1 MEELYI
7 LNLLGGFIL
16 KKKGLLQRSLDRV
29 EFIGNKL
36 PHPVTL
42 FAILALLVVVLSAI
56 ISQFGISVEHP
67 GEAGEMVEV
76 TNLLSREGIQHIFL
90 SITDNFINFA
100 PLGIVLVTMLGIGI
114 AESTGL
120 ISALLRG
127 FVLSVPK
134 QLITAA
140 LVFAGVMSSVASDA
154 GYVVLPPLGAVIF
167 AGLGRH
173 PLAGLAAAFAGVSG
187 GFSANLILTS
197 LDPLL
202 AGMTMDAVMM
212 VDPAYAET
220 MNVAMNLYFII
231 VSVFLLTLVGWF
243 VTEKIVEPRLG
254 TYSGEYREKLEGLKP
269 IEKKGLTWAG
279 VSVAIVLIGVALL
292 VIPENAPLRAID
304 DGSGDFTLMDSLA
317 PFMNALVPIIAL
329 LFFVPGLVYGMA
341 TKEIKNDKDVADSLA
356 KTMATMGTFIVLSF
370 TAGQFVAFFADSNMG
385 LIVGVFG
392 ANFLESIKLTGI
404 PLLLVFIIICAV
416 INLFIGSASAK
427 WAMMAPIFVP
437 IMMQLGYSPEV
448 TQMAYRIA
456 DSSTNMITPLM
467 TYFALIIAFAQK
479 YDKKMG
485 IGTMISVMIPYSMFF
500 LIFWTILLV
509 GWILLGIDLGPGSPI
524 LYP

>member
-1 MEELYI
+1 MIELN
-7 LNLLGGFIL
+7 LVELLGGYML
-16 KKKGLLQRSLDRV
+16 KKKGLLQRSLDRIEYV
-29 EFIGNKL
+29 GYRL

-42 FAILALLVVVLSAI
+42 FAILALLVLVLSAV

-67 GEAGEMVEV
+67 GEKGEMVEV
-76 TNLLSREGIQHIFL
+76 HNLLNKEGIQYIFT
-90 SITDNFINFA
+90 SMTDNFINFA

-127 FVLSVPK
+127 FVLFVPK
-134 QLITAA
+134 QLITAG

-202 AGMTMDAVMM
+202 AGMTIDAAMM
-212 VDPAYAET
+212 IDPEYAGS

-231 VSVFLLTLVGWF
+231 VSVFLLTIVGAL
-243 VTEKIVEPRLG
+243 VTEKIIEPRLG
-254 TYSGEYREKLEGLKP
+254 EYTGVYREKLEGLQP
-269 IEKKGLTWAG
+269 VEKKGLIRATIATFITL
-279 VSVAIVLIGVALL
+279 VAVALL
-292 VIPENAPLRAID
+292 VVPTNAPLRAVAEA
-304 DGSGDFTLMDSLA
+304 GESLTLMESLA
-317 PFMNALVPIIAL
+317 PFMDSLVPIIAL
-329 LFFVPGLVYGMA
+329 LFFVPGLVYGYV
-341 TKEIKNDKDVADSLA
+341 TKELKSDKDVANALA
-356 KTMATMGTFIVLSF
+356 KSMASMGTFIVLAF
-370 TAGQFVAFFADSNMG
+370 TAGQFVAFFAESNMG
-385 LIVGVFG
+385 LVVGVFG
-392 ANFLESIKLTGI
+392 ANFLDSIKLTGI
-404 PLLLVFIIICAV
+404 PLLITFIIICAI

-500 LIFWTILLV
+500 LISWTILLI

>member
-1 MEELYI
+1 M
-7 LNLLGGFIL
+7 
-16 KKKGLLQRSLDRV
+16 KKKGLLQRSLDRI
-29 EFIGNKL
+29 EFVGNKL

-42 FAILALLVVVLSAI
+42 FAILALLVLVLSAI

-67 GEAGEMVEV
+67 GDEGEMVEV
-76 TNLLSREGIQHIFL
+76 QNLLNTEGIQYIFT
-90 SITDNFINFA
+90 SITDNFILFA

-120 ISALLRG
+120 ISAILRG
-127 FVLSVPK
+127 FVLFIPK
-134 QLITAA
+134 QLITAG
-140 LVFAGVMSSVASDA
+140 LVFAGIMSSVASDA

-202 AGMTMDAVMM
+202 AGMTIDAATII
-212 VDPAYAET
+212 DPAYAET

-231 VSVFLLTLVGWF
+231 VSVFLLTLIGAF

-254 TYSGEYREKLEGLKP
+254 TYSGEYKEKLEGLKRE
-269 IEKKGLTWAG
+269 EKKGLIWAAVATLITLVA
-279 VSVAIVLIGVALL
+279 VSLL
-292 VIPENAPLRAID
+292 VLPNNAPLW
-304 DGSGDFTLMDSLA
+304 GWNGKFVESTFMD
-317 PFMNALVPIIAL
+317 ALVPIIAI
-329 LFFVPGLVYGMA
+329 LFFVPGLVYGYV
-341 TKEIKNDKDVADSLA
+341 TKEIKNDKDVANALA
-356 KTMATMGTFIVLSF
+356 KTMGTMGTFIVLAF
-370 TAGQFVAFFADSNMG
+370 TAGQFVAFFAESNMG
-385 LIVGVFG
+385 LLVGVFG
-392 ANFLESIKLTGI
+392 ANFLESINLTGI
-404 PLLLVFIIICAV
+404 PLLIVFIIICAF

-485 IGTMISVMIPYSMFF
+485 IGTLISVMIPYSMFF
-500 LIFWTILLV
+500 LISWTILLV
-509 GWILLGIDLGPGSPI
+509 AWILLGLDLGPGAPI

>member
-1 MEELYI
+1 M
-7 LNLLGGFIL
+7 
-16 KKKGLLQRSLDRV
+16 KKKGFLQRSLDRI

-42 FAILALLVVVLSAI
+42 FVLLALLVLILSAVF
-56 ISQFGISVEHP
+56 SKLGISVEHP
-67 GEAGEMVEV
+67 GNAGEIVEIK
-76 TNLLSREGIQHIFL
+76 NLLTKEGIQYIFL

-120 ISALLRG
+120 ISAMLRG
-127 FVLSVPK
+127 FVLAIPN

-202 AGMTMDAVMM
+202 SGLTMDAAKII
-212 VDPAYAET
+212 DPAYAGS

-231 VSVFLLTLVGWF
+231 ASVFLLTLIGWF

-254 TYSGEYREKLEGLKP
+254 SYKGEYREDLNGIQS
-269 IEKKGLTWAG
+269 IEKKGLIYSGISAL
-279 VSVAIVLIGVALL
+279 IVIIGIAFL
-292 VIPENAPLRAID
+292 VIPKNAVLRAVN
-304 DGSGDFTLMDSLA
+304 DGSGDFTIMDSLA
-317 PFMNALVPIIAL
+317 PFMDSLVPIIAL
-329 LFFVPGLVYGMA
+329 LFFVPGVVYGIV
-341 TKEIKNDKDVADSLA
+341 TKEIKNDKDIANGLS

-370 TAGQFVAFFADSNMG
+370 AAGQFVAFFSESDMG
-385 LIVGVFG
+385 LVVGVFG
-392 ANFLESIKLTGI
+392 ANLLESINLTGI
-404 PLLLVFIIICAV
+404 PLLIVFILICGI

-437 IMMQLGYSPEV
+437 IMMKLGYSPEL

-479 YDKKMG
+479 YDKNMG

-500 LIFWTILLV
+500 LFSWIILLV
-509 GWILLGIDLGPGSPI
+509 AWILLGIDLGPGSPV

>member
-1 MEELYI
+1 M
-7 LNLLGGFIL
+7 
-16 KKKGLLQRSLDRV
+16 KKKGLFQRSLDGIETV
-29 EFIGNKL
+29 GNKL

-42 FAILALLVVVLSAI
+42 FAILAIIVLMLSSI

-67 GEAGEMVEV
+67 GQAGEMVEV
-76 TNLLSREGIQHIFL
+76 KNLLNKEGIQYIFL
-90 SITDNFINFA
+90 SMTDNFINFA

-114 AESTGL
+114 AERTGL
-120 ISALLRG
+120 ISAVLRG

-134 QLITAA
+134 QLITAS
-140 LVFAGVMSSVASDA
+140 LVFAGIMSSVASDA

-202 AGMTMDAVMM
+202 AGMTIDAVTMIN
-212 VDPAYAET
+212 PTYAES

-254 TYSGEYREKLEGLKP
+254 TYNGEYKEDLEGLKP
-269 IEKKGLTWAG
+269 IEKKGLTWAS
-279 VSVAIVLIGVALL
+279 VSTLIVLIGVAFL
-292 VIPENAPLRAID
+292 VLPKNAPLRAIN
-304 DGSGDFTLMDSLA
+304 DGSGEFTLMDSLA
-317 PFMNALVPIIAL
+317 PFMGSLVPIIAI
-329 LFFVPGLVYGMA
+329 LFFVPGLVYGYV
-341 TKEIKNDKDVADSLA
+341 TKEIKSDKDVASALA
-356 KTMATMGTFIVLSF
+356 KTMGTMGTFIVLSF
-370 TAGQFVAFFADSNMG
+370 TAGQFVAYFAESNMG
-385 LIVGVFG
+385 LVVGVFG
-392 ANFLESIKLTGI
+392 ANFLEEIKLTGI
-404 PLLLVFIIICAV
+404 PLLVVFIIICAI

-437 IMMQLGYSPEV
+437 IMMHLGYSPEL

-485 IGTMISVMIPYSMFF
+485 IGTLISVMIPYSMLF
-500 LIFWTILLV
+500 LISWTILLIV
-509 GWILLGIDLGPGSPI
+509 WIFLGIDLGPGSPI
-524 LYP
+524 IYP

>member
-1 MEELYI
+1 M
-7 LNLLGGFIL
+7 L
-16 KKKGLLQRSLDRV
+16 KKKGMFQRSLDRV
-29 EFIGNKL
+29 ETIGNKL

-42 FAILALLVVVLSAI
+42 FAILALLVLLLSSV
-56 ISQFGISVEHP
+56 ISQFGITVEHP
-67 GEAGEMVEV
+67 GQEGEIVEV
-76 TNLLSREGIQHIFL
+76 TNLLNKEGIQYIFL
-90 SITDNFINFA
+90 SMTDNFINFA

-114 AESTGL
+114 AERTGL
-120 ISALLRG
+120 ISAILRG
-127 FVLSVPK
+127 FVLAVPK
-134 QLITAA
+134 QLITAS
-140 LVFAGVMSSVASDA
+140 LVFAGIMSSVASDA

-202 AGMTMDAVMM
+202 AGMTMDAVTMI
-212 VDPAYAET
+212 DPAYADT
-220 MNVAMNLYFII
+220 MNVAMNLYFSIA
-231 VSVFLLTLVGWF
+231 SVFLLTLVGWF

-254 TYSGEYREKLEGLKP
+254 AYTGEYKEDLQGLNP
-269 IEKKGLTWAG
+269 VEKKGLTWAG
-279 VSVAIVLIGVALL
+279 ISTFIALIGVTFL
-292 VIPENAPLRAID
+292 VLPKNAPLRALD

-317 PFMNALVPIIAL
+317 PFMDSLVPIIAI
-329 LFFVPGLVYGMA
+329 LFFVPGLVYGYV
-341 TKEIKNDKDVADSLA
+341 TKEVKSDKDVADALA
-356 KTMATMGTFIVLSF
+356 KTMGAMGTFIVLSF
-370 TAGQFVAFFADSNMG
+370 TAGQFVAYFAESNMG
-385 LIVGVFG
+385 LVVGVFG
-392 ANFLESIKLTGI
+392 ANFLENIKLTGI
-404 PLLLVFIIICAV
+404 PLLIVFIIICAI

-437 IMMQLGYSPEV
+437 IMMHLGYSPEV
-448 TQMAYRIA
+448 TQVAYRIA

-485 IGTMISVMIPYSMFF
+485 IGTMISVMIPYSLLF
-500 LIFWTILLV
+500 LLSWTILLIA
-509 GWILLGIDLGPGSPI
+509 WIFLGIDLGPGSPI

>member
-1 MEELYI
+1 M
-7 LNLLGGFIL
+7 
-16 KKKGLLQRSLDRV
+16 KKKGILQRSLDRV
-29 EFIGNKL
+29 EWIGNKL

-42 FAILALLVVVLSAI
+42 FALLALLVVVLSAI
-56 ISQFGISVEHP
+56 ISQFGVEVEHP
-67 GEAGEMVEV
+67 GEEGEMVAV
-76 TNLLSREGIQHIFL
+76 QNLLSTEGIQYIFT
-90 SITDNFINFA
+90 SMTDNFINFA

-114 AESTGL
+114 AENSGL
-120 ISALLRG
+120 ISAILRG
-127 FVLSVPK
+127 FVLFIPK
-134 QLITAA
+134 SLITAG

-202 AGMTMDAVMM
+202 AGMTIDAATML
-212 VDPAYAET
+212 DPAYADT
-220 MNVAMNLYFII
+220 MNVAMNLYFNIA
-231 VSVFLLTLVGWF
+231 SVILLTIIGALI
-243 VTEKIVEPRLG
+243 TEKIVEPRLG
-254 TYSGEYREKLEGLKP
+254 AYTGEYKEKLEGLAAT
-269 IEKKGLTWAG
+269 EKKGLIWAG
-279 VSVAIVLIGVALL
+279 ISTVITIVLIALL
-292 VIPENAPLRAID
+292 VLPSNAPLWQ
-304 DGSGDFTLMDSLA
+304 DGVKFVESTFMD
-317 PFMNALVPIIAL
+317 ALVPIIAI
-329 LFFVPGLVYGMA
+329 LFFIPGLVYGIV
-341 TKEIKNDKDVADSLA
+341 TKEIKNDKDVANSLA
-356 KTMATMGTFIVLSF
+356 KTMGTMGTFIILAF
-370 TAGQFVAFFADSNMG
+370 TAGQFVAFFDESNMG
-385 LIVGVFG
+385 LLVGVFG
-392 ANFLESIKLTGI
+392 ANFLEEISLTGI
-404 PLLLVFIIICAV
+404 PLLIVFIIICAF

-448 TQMAYRIA
+448 TQVAYRIA

-500 LIFWTILLV
+500 LISWTIMLIV
-509 GWILLGIDLGPGSPI
+509 WILFGLDLGINAPI
-524 LYP
+524 YYP

>member
-1 MEELYI
+1 V
-7 LNLLGGFIL
+7 L
-16 KKKGLLQRSLDRV
+16 KKKGLLQRSLDRI

-42 FAILALLVVVLSAI
+42 FALLALLVLILSAI
-56 ISQFGISVEHP
+56 FSRFGISVEHP
-67 GEAGEMVEV
+67 GEEGQIVEI
-76 TNLLSREGIQHIFL
+76 TNLLNKEGIQYIFL

-120 ISALLRG
+120 ISAILRG
-127 FVLSVPK
+127 FVLSIPK
-134 QLITAA
+134 SFITAA
-140 LVFAGVMSSVASDA
+140 LVFAGIMSSVASDA

-202 AGMTMDAVMM
+202 AGMTMDAAKII
-212 VDPAYAET
+212 DPAYAGS

-231 VSVFLLTLVGWF
+231 VSVFLLTIIGWF

-254 TYSGEYREKLEGLKP
+254 SYSGEYREDLDGLSEQ
-269 IEKKGLTWAG
+269 EKKGLKWSGLSAL
-279 VSVAIVLIGVALL
+279 VVVIAVALL
-292 VIPENAPLRAID
+292 VLPKNAPLRAVN
-304 DGSGDFTLMDSLA
+304 DGSADFTLMDLLA
-317 PFMNALVPIIAL
+317 PFMNSLVPIIAL
-329 LFFVPGLVYGMA
+329 LFFVPGLVYGIAM
-341 TKEIKNDKDVADSLA
+341 KEIKDDKDVASSLA
-356 KTMATMGTFIVLSF
+356 KTMGTMGTFIVLSF
-370 TAGQFVAFFADSNMG
+370 TAGQFVAFFTESEMG
-385 LIVGVFG
+385 LVIGVLG
-392 ANFLESIKLTGI
+392 ANFLESISLTGI
-404 PLLLVFIIICAV
+404 PLLLVFIIICAF

-437 IMMQLGYSPEV
+437 IMMKLGYSPEL

-485 IGTMISVMIPYSMFF
+485 IGTMISVMIPYSMLF
-500 LIFWTILLV
+500 LLSWTILLV
-509 GWILLGIDLGPGSPI
+509 VWIFLGIDLGPGSPI

>member
-1 MEELYI
+1 M
-7 LNLLGGFIL
+7 
-16 KKKGLLQRSLDRV
+16 KKKGILQRSLDRV
-29 EFIGNKL
+29 EWIGNKL

-42 FAILALLVVVLSAI
+42 FALLALLVVVLSAI
-56 ISQFGISVEHP
+56 IPQFGVEVEHP
-67 GEAGEMVEV
+67 GEEGEMVAV
-76 TNLLSREGIQHIFL
+76 QNLLSTEGIQYIFT
-90 SITDNFINFA
+90 SMTDNFINFA

-114 AESTGL
+114 AENSGL
-120 ISALLRG
+120 ISAILRG
-127 FVLSVPK
+127 FVLFIPK
-134 QLITAA
+134 SLITAG

-202 AGMTMDAVMM
+202 AGMTIDAATML
-212 VDPAYAET
+212 DPAYADT
-220 MNVAMNLYFII
+220 MNVAMNLYFNIA
-231 VSVFLLTLVGWF
+231 SVILLTIIGAF
-243 VTEKIVEPRLG
+243 ITEKIVEPRLG
-254 TYSGEYREKLEGLKP
+254 AYTGEYKEKLEGLAAT
-269 IEKKGLTWAG
+269 EKKGLIWAG
-279 VSVAIVLIGVALL
+279 ISTVITIVLIALL
-292 VIPENAPLRAID
+292 VLPSNAPLWQ
-304 DGSGDFTLMDSLA
+304 DGVKFVESTFMD
-317 PFMNALVPIIAL
+317 ALVPIIAI
-329 LFFVPGLVYGMA
+329 LFFIPGLVYGIV
-341 TKEIKNDKDVADSLA
+341 TKEIKNDKDVANSLA
-356 KTMATMGTFIVLSF
+356 KTMGTMGTFIILAF
-370 TAGQFVAFFADSNMG
+370 TAGQFVAFFDESNMG
-385 LIVGVFG
+385 LLVGVFG
-392 ANFLESIKLTGI
+392 ANFLEEISLTGI
-404 PLLLVFIIICAV
+404 PLLIVFIIICAF

-448 TQMAYRIA
+448 TQVAYRIA

-500 LIFWTILLV
+500 LISWTIMLIV
-509 GWILLGIDLGPGSPI
+509 WILFGLDLGINAPI
-524 LYP
+524 YYP

>member
-1 MEELYI
+1 M
-7 LNLLGGFIL
+7 
-16 KKKGLLQRSLDRV
+16 KKKGLLQRSLDRI
-29 EFIGNKL
+29 EFVGNKL

-42 FAILALLVVVLSAI
+42 FAILALLVLVLSAI

-67 GEAGEMVEV
+67 GDEGEMVEV
-76 TNLLSREGIQHIFL
+76 QNLLNTEGIQYIFT
-90 SITDNFINFA
+90 SITDNFILFA

-120 ISALLRG
+120 ISAILRG
-127 FVLSVPK
+127 FVLFIPK
-134 QLITAA
+134 QLITAG
-140 LVFAGVMSSVASDA
+140 LVFAGIMSSVASDA

-202 AGMTMDAVMM
+202 AGMTIDAATII
-212 VDPAYAET
+212 DPAYAET

-231 VSVFLLTLVGWF
+231 VSVFLLTLIGAF

-254 TYSGEYREKLEGLKP
+254 TYSGEYKEKLERLKRE
-269 IEKKGLTWAG
+269 EKKGLIWAAVATLITLVA
-279 VSVAIVLIGVALL
+279 VSLL
-292 VIPENAPLRAID
+292 VLPNNAPLW
-304 DGSGDFTLMDSLA
+304 GWNGKFVESTFMD
-317 PFMNALVPIIAL
+317 ALVPIIAI
-329 LFFVPGLVYGMA
+329 LFFVPGLVYGYV
-341 TKEIKNDKDVADSLA
+341 TKEIKNDKDVANALA
-356 KTMATMGTFIVLSF
+356 KTMGTMGTFIVLAF
-370 TAGQFVAFFADSNMG
+370 TAGQFVAFFAESNMG
-385 LIVGVFG
+385 LLVGVFG
-392 ANFLESIKLTGI
+392 ANFLESINLTGI
-404 PLLLVFIIICAV
+404 PLLIVFIIICAF

-485 IGTMISVMIPYSMFF
+485 IGTLISVMIPYSMFF
-500 LIFWTILLV
+500 LISWTILLV
-509 GWILLGIDLGPGSPI
+509 AWILLGLDLGPGATI

>member
-1 MEELYI
+1 MRWLYI
-7 LNLLGGFIL
+7 LNLVGGLVL
-16 KKKGLLQRSLDRV
+16 KKKGLLQRSLDRI

-42 FAILALLVVVLSAI
+42 FALLALLVLILSAVF
-56 ISQFGISVEHP
+56 SQFGISVEHP
-67 GEAGEMVEV
+67 SEEGKMVEIS
-76 TNLLSREGIQHIFL
+76 NLLNKEGIQYIFL

-120 ISALLRG
+120 ISAILRG
-127 FVLSVPK
+127 FVLSIPK
-134 QLITAA
+134 SFITAA
-140 LVFAGVMSSVASDA
+140 LVFAGIMSSVASDA

-202 AGMTMDAVMM
+202 AGMTMDAAKII
-212 VDPAYAET
+212 DPAYAGS

-231 VSVFLLTLVGWF
+231 VSVFLLTIIGWF

-254 TYSGEYREKLEGLKP
+254 SYAGEYREDLKGLEP
-269 IEKKGLTWAG
+269 EEKKGLIWSGISAL
-279 VSVAIVLIGVALL
+279 VVVIAVAFLVL
-292 VIPENAPLRAID
+292 PKNAPLRAAS
-304 DGSGDFTLMDSLA
+304 DGSADFSLMDALA
-317 PFMNALVPIIAL
+317 PFMDSLVPIIAL
-329 LFFVPGLVYGMA
+329 LFFVPGLVYGIA
-341 TKEIKNDKDVADSLA
+341 TKVIKNDKDVASSLA
-356 KTMATMGTFIVLSF
+356 KTMGTMGTFIVLSF
-370 TAGQFVAFFADSNMG
+370 TAGQFVAFFTESEMG
-385 LIVGVFG
+385 LVIGVVG
-392 ANFLESIKLTGI
+392 ANFLESISLTGI
-404 PLLLVFIIICAV
+404 PLLLVFIIICAF

-437 IMMQLGYSPEV
+437 IMMKLGYSPEL

-485 IGTMISVMIPYSMFF
+485 IGTMISVMIPYSMLF
-500 LIFWTILLV
+500 LLSWTILLIV
-509 GWILLGIDLGPGSPI
+509 WIFLGIDLGPGSPI

>member
-1 MEELYI
+1 M
-7 LNLLGGFIL
+7 
-16 KKKGLLQRSLDRV
+16 KKKGFLQRSLDRI

-42 FAILALLVVVLSAI
+42 FALLALLVLILSAVF
-56 ISQFGISVEHP
+56 SQFGISVEHP
-67 GEAGEMVEV
+67 GEEGKMVEI
-76 TNLLSREGIQHIFL
+76 TNLLNKEGIQYIFL

-120 ISALLRG
+120 ISAVLRG
-127 FVLSVPK
+127 FVLSIPK
-134 QLITAA
+134 PLITAA

-202 AGMTMDAVMM
+202 AGMTMDAAKI
-212 VDPAYAET
+212 VDPAYVGT

-231 VSVFLLTLVGWF
+231 VSVFLLTLIGWF

-254 TYSGEYREKLEGLKP
+254 AYTGQYREDLKGLKEE
-269 IEKKGLTWAG
+269 EKKGLIWSGLSAL
-279 VSVAIVLIGVALL
+279 VVIIGVAFL
-292 VIPENAPLRAID
+292 VIPKNGVLRAVS

-317 PFMNALVPIIAL
+317 PFMDSLVPIIAL
-329 LFFVPGLVYGMA
+329 LFFVPGLVYGRV
-341 TKEIKNDKDVADSLA
+341 TKEIKDDKDVANSLA
-356 KTMATMGTFIVLSF
+356 KTMGTMGTFIVLSF
-370 TAGQFVAFFADSNMG
+370 TAGQFVAFFSESDMG
-385 LIVGVFG
+385 LVVGVFG
-392 ANFLESIKLTGI
+392 ANFLESISLTGI
-404 PLLLVFIIICAV
+404 PLLIVFIIICAI

-437 IMMQLGYSPEV
+437 IMMKLGYSPEL

-500 LIFWTILLV
+500 LLSWTILLV
-509 GWILLGIDLGPGSPI
+509 AWILLGIDLGPGAPI

>member
-1 MEELYI
+1 
-7 LNLLGGFIL
+7 
-16 KKKGLLQRSLDRV
+16 
-29 EFIGNKL
+29 
-36 PHPVTL
+36 
-42 FAILALLVVVLSAI
+42 
-56 ISQFGISVEHP
+56 
-67 GEAGEMVEV
+67 MVEI
-76 TNLLSREGIQHIFL
+76 TNLLNKEGIQYIFL

-120 ISALLRG
+120 ISAILRG
-127 FVLSVPK
+127 FVLSIPK
-134 QLITAA
+134 SLITAA
-140 LVFAGVMSSVASDA
+140 LVFAGIMSSVASDA

-202 AGMTMDAVMM
+202 AGMTIDAATII
-212 VDPAYAET
+212 DPAYAET

-231 VSVFLLTLVGWF
+231 VSVFLLTLIGAF

-254 TYSGEYREKLEGLKP
+254 TYSGEYKEKLEGLKRE
-269 IEKKGLTWAG
+269 EKKGLIWAAVATLITLVA
-279 VSVAIVLIGVALL
+279 VSLL
-292 VIPENAPLRAID
+292 VLPNNAPLW
-304 DGSGDFTLMDSLA
+304 GWNGKFVESTFMD
-317 PFMNALVPIIAL
+317 ALVPIIAI
-329 LFFVPGLVYGMA
+329 LFFVPGLVYGYV
-341 TKEIKNDKDVADSLA
+341 TKEIKNDKDVANALA
-356 KTMATMGTFIVLSF
+356 KTMGTMGTFIVLAF
-370 TAGQFVAFFADSNMG
+370 TAGQFVAFFAESNMG
-385 LIVGVFG
+385 LLVGVFG
-392 ANFLESIKLTGI
+392 ANFLESINLTGI
-404 PLLLVFIIICAV
+404 PLLIVFIIICAF

-485 IGTMISVMIPYSMFF
+485 IGTLISVMIPYSMFF
-500 LIFWTILLV
+500 LISWTILLIV
-509 GWILLGIDLGPGSPI
+509 WILFGIDLGPGAPI